1 MAEKDRFVSPAGFR
15 LYRLSSVPGSYS
27 LFCRFRSWLQ
37 REAAMAR
44 VARQQQQDSS
54 VIKKIENVRMLDRYN
69 PKKTSVGTL
78 YLTATHLIF
87 FDTEN
92 NKESWVLLMH
102 IGNVEKLP
110 LTTTGSPILIRCKTF
125 LSVTFVIPKER
136 DSHNI
141 FTSLLVLCQ
150 PDKIEDLY
158 CFLYKSNSDK
168 LSKSAGWDNFNLEKE
183 YKRMNVPNEFW
194 SLTTLN
200 QDYQLC
206 DTYPKFLFVPS
217 SVNTSILVG
226 SSKFRSKE
234 RLPVL
239 TYLHSNKASICRCAQ
254 PLSGFNARC
263 MEDEQLLTCVL
274 YTNPGSEYMYV
285 VDTRPKINAMAN
297 RATGKGYENENF
309 YDSIKFHFLGIEN
322 IHVMRSSLSKVVDL
336 CEQRS
341 LSMSQFIGG
350 LDNSGWLRHIKTILD
365 TSAFIC
371 QAVNGGKSVV
381 VHCSD
386 GWDRTAQVC
395 SLSSLMLDPYY
406 RTLQGFQ
413 ALIEK
418 DWLAFG
424 HKFNDRCGHIAGDSK
439 EISPVFT
446 QFVEATWQ
454 LTMIQP
460 TTFEFNERF
469 LLVLHDHVTSCQY
482 GTFIGN
488 CEKER
493 GDLKLKDR
501 TFSFWGYVDE
511 HKKEFLNP
519 LFSARAETII
529 PDLSPQNIRFW
540 RGMYCRF
547 ENGVHPREHVYDIL
561 LATSEQTKS
570 LDDHVKFLQK
580 RLSYFKR
587 KITDGADMVK
597 NSLFSKETCIESMSY
612 NKEDNIIQS
621 MNETFD
627 NLTIMEPKLDEA
639 HKVAIEWKS
648 LREVVSCE
656 CSTDSSTKKYH
667 CWKCGNVFC
676 TRCIDMNV
684 SLPGHLSQN
693 PVPVCHGCRK
703 IVSRSSTESS

>member
-1 MAEKDRFVSPAGFR
+1 MEH
-15 LYRLSSVPGSYS
+15 
-27 LFCRFRSWLQ
+27 
-37 REAAMAR
+37 
-44 VARQQQQDSS
+44 
-54 VIKKIENVRMLDRYN
+54 IKTPKIENVRMLDRYN
-69 PKKTSVGTL
+69 SKKTLVGTL

-87 FDTEN
+87 FDPEN
-92 NKESWVLLMH
+92 KKESWVLLMH

-150 PDKIEDLY
+150 PVKIEDLY

-168 LSKSAGWDNFNLEKE
+168 ISKSAGWESFNLENE
-183 YKRMNVPNEFW
+183 YKRMNVPNETW

-200 QDYQLC
+200 QDYELC

-217 SVNTSILVG
+217 SVSTSILLG

-239 TYLHSNKASICRCAQ
+239 TYLHRNKAAICRCAQ

-263 MEDEQLLTCVL
+263 LEDEQLLNCIL
-274 YTNPGSEYMYV
+274 HTNPGSKYMYV

-309 YDSIKFHFLGIEN
+309 YENIKFNFLGIEN

-336 CEQRS
+336 CEQRN

-350 LDNSGWLRHIKTILD
+350 LENSGWLRHIKTILD

-371 QAVNGGKSVV
+371 QAIDGGKSVV

-395 SLSSLMLDPYY
+395 SLASLMLDPYY
-406 RTLQGFQ
+406 RTLKGFQ

-418 DWLAFG
+418 DWLSFG
-424 HKFNDRCGHIAGDSK
+424 HKFTDRCGHIAGDPK
-439 EISPVFT
+439 EVSPVFT
-446 QFVEATWQ
+446 QFVESTWQ

-460 TTFEFNERF
+460 TSFEFNERF
-469 LLVLHDHVTSCQY
+469 LLVLHDHVSSCQY

-493 GDLKLKDR
+493 ADLKLKER
-501 TFSFWGYVDE
+501 TFSFWGYVEE
-511 HKKEFLNP
+511 HKKEFINP
-519 LFSARAETII
+519 LHIENPKTMH

-587 KITDGADMVK
+587 KLSDGADMVR
-597 NSLFSKETCIESMSY
+597 NSLFSKETCIEPMSY
-612 NKEDNIIQS
+612 NKESNVLNS
-621 MNETFD
+621 MNDTFSS
-627 NLTIMEPKLDEA
+627 LTVLEPKLDES

-648 LREVVSCE
+648 LRETVACE
-656 CSTDSSTKKYH
+656 CSTRFDSSTKKYH

-676 TRCIDMNV
+676 HRCIDMNV
-684 SLPGHLSQN
+684 SLPGHLSQE
-693 PVPVCHGCRK
+693 PVPVCQGCYK
-703 IVSRSSTESS
+703 IISRSSTESS